1 VSARLFLGPLLG
13 LLVAGCAEL
22 GFVEPEL
29 RDGQWRPTGANEAN
43 LREMVD
49 RPQDLERGR
58 GVSRTDARAAAAAVE
73 RYRDG
78 RVRPLPSVNTAPTV
92 VGAPAAGGGP

>member
-1 VSARLFLGPLLG
+1 VSARPFLAPLLG
-13 LLVAGCAEL
+13 LLFAGCAEL

-58 GVSRTDARAAAAAVE
+58 GVSRTDARTAAGAIE
-73 RYRDG
+73 RHREG
-78 RVRPLPSVNTAPTV
+78 RVRPLPSLTTAPTV
-92 VGAPAAGGGP
+92 VGAPAAGAAP